1 MTSDLYGIYGA
12 SGFGREVLPIL
23 REQLGQQGMPEDR
36 LVFVDDNPPDSMLN
50 GRRVMS
56 YAEYLAEPASSHHIT
71 LAIANSEVR
80 AMLAVKCV
88 ADGVHFINVR
98 ANNAVVMDDV
108 ILGEGS
114 LLTPFVTLTSN
125 IRIGLHFHANIYS
138 YVAHDCVIGD
148 FVTFAPAVKCN
159 GNVVIEDH
167 VYIGTGAILKQGK
180 PGKPLRIGKGA
191 VVAAGA
197 VVTKNVPEG
206 VTVIGNPAAIL
217 SKENLRRK

>member
-23 REQLGQQGMPEDR
+23 REQLGLQGVPVDR
-36 LVFVDDNPPDSMLN
+36 LVFVDDNPLAPILN
-50 GRRVMS
+50 GRRVMT
-56 YAEYLAEPASSHHIT
+56 YAEYLAEPAGSRYIT
-71 LAIANSEVR
+71 LAIANSEIR
-80 AMLAVKCV
+80 ALLAAKC
-88 ADGVHFINVR
+88 ATDGIEFINVR
-98 ANNAVVMDDV
+98 ANNTVVMDDV
-108 ILGEGS
+108 IMGDGAI
-114 LLTPFVTLTSN
+114 LTPFVTLTSN
-125 IRIGLHFHANIYS
+125 IRIGRHFHANIYS

-167 VYIGTGAILKQGK
+167 VYIGTGAIVRHGK
-180 PGKPLRIGKGA
+180 PGKPLIVGKGA
-191 VVAAGA
+191 VIGAGA

-206 VTVIGNPAAIL
+206 ITVVGNPAAIL